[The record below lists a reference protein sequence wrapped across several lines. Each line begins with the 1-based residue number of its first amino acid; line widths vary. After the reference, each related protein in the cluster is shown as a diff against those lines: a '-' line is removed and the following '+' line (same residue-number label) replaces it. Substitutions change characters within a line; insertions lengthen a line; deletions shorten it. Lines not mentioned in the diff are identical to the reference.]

1 MAKKTI
7 IYYLVMAMV
16 IIGIAQP
23 VEAALS
29 PSQAIS
35 LAAVDR
41 TGDLQRIRT
50 VLETK
55 VVAQRLQDLGFTHE
69 EITTRLSEM
78 SDQHIH
84 SIAQKLDDLKVGKD
98 GLGVVIAVLLIIALV
113 IVIINLTTGQKVAV
127 TK

>member
-35 LAAVDR
+35 MAAVDR

>member
-35 LAAVDR
+35 MAAVDR

-78 SDQHIH
+78 SDQQIH
-84 SIAQKLDDLKVGKD
+84 GVAQKLDDLKVGKD
-98 GLGVVIAVLLIIALV
+98 GLGIVIAILVIIALV
-113 IVIINLTTGQKVAV
+113 IVIINLTTGQKVVV